1 MPQQDKDN
9 NRENKKD
16 ETAKLG
22 MNIIRMGRGRN

>member
-1 MPQQDKDN
+1 MPQYQDN